1 MRVGIAAA
9 VAALGF
15 LLAACGGGGGGGG
28 TGGAPGGGGGNGGGV
43 TPPPANRPPVASAG
57 PDFTAAIVPTGYQ
70 IDGSAST
77 DPDGTPLSYVW
88 SIVSEPAGAD
98 ATITGESVP
107 LARLNAMAPGS
118 YVIGLRVVDPAG
130 AENTDTVTVT
140 LTNDAPVAVAEVS
153 ATRPAVADEVLLN
166 AGGSSDANGHPLT
179 FTWRLT
185 RAPNASNLRQ
195 SFTGAVVSLNFDV
208 AGDYAFSL
216 EASDGYTSTVVE
228 TETVRVS
235 TYAVQTLNAPFR
247 HIAEQPGGGVIVSV
261 HERAL
266 LVIRDGREA
275 AVTTLPAVGTS
286 VAISPNGA
294 LAAVAHETSVSVIDL
309 STYTVMATHDAG
321 GSMHSVAIA
330 DDGYIYTTRSSGGSW
345 RNVVT
350 ISPAGV
356 ASVSYVNI
364 FEGSGPQMHPSG
376 GRIYFADRN
385 VSPADIR
392 RISFDAGQILGQN
405 DSPYHGDYYFC
416 GDAWVA
422 ADGNSLLSKCGVTL
436 RLRDNP
442 LADMTFAYQ
451 LTRQGGASLS
461 VAQAAYS
468 RFVHRWFVVPENGG
482 SSLSPQILIFDAAT
496 GQQSGV
502 LTLPES
508 DSGRQLYA
516 KAVYPSQTRDE
527 VHILAQDHLTNPQEY
542 YLLNFKTPST
552 EVLDFPPTL
561 IVQTQTAGRAG
572 RPVRIDAGASFD
584 PEGNPLTFSWSLTSQ
599 PAMSSL
605 VLTDMTGPALQFTPV
620 VAGRYVMSV
629 TASDGARE
637 SGPRTVTIDVAA
649 GGAPMVYRMDGHPA
663 DAEFS
668 KALNLF
674 VYIAD
679 DKAELRLLQLDD
691 LSETRLALP
700 RVAHRIGISPD
711 GRTAAIS
718 HPGMASLVDLQTGRV
733 VQSVEYSAD
742 WGDIVLDRRGRAHLI
757 PNRDQWTSLIS
768 IDFATGTAQAGGIA
782 RAGSKMRLHP
792 NGDWAYSATV
802 DTSPSRMDKWL
813 LTGMPGSPT
822 GGFPYHGHYAVH
834 GNVWISEDG
843 DAILAASG
851 NVFNT
856 SADQSVD
863 MFYRDSLQ
871 DALFVYGADHSTER
885 NIWATAEQA
894 LAPDGRVIG
903 RINYYADTTFERT
916 GYWDIPSVSGPSGP
930 VTSQPIHV
938 FFTGDGQT
946 TLAVADAYTLADRWM
961 LHISGP

>member
-9 VAALGF
+9 VAALGC
-15 LLAACGGGGGGGG
+15 LLVACGGGGGGGG
-28 TGGAPGGGGGNGGGV
+28 SGSPPSGGGGSA
-43 TPPPANRPPVASAG
+43 PPANRPPVAAAG
-57 PDFTAAIVPTGYQ
+57 PDFTAAIIPAGYQ

-77 DPDGTPLSYVW
+77 DPDGNPLSYVW
-88 SIVSEPAGAD
+88 SIVSQPAGGD

-107 LARLNAMAPGS
+107 IARLNAMAPGS
-118 YVIGLRVVDPAG
+118 YVIRLRVVDPAG

-166 AGGSSDANGHPLT
+166 AGGSSDPNGHPLT

-185 RAPNASNLRQ
+185 QAPNGSNLRQ
-195 SFTGAVVSLNFDV
+195 SFTGAVVSLNFDLE
-208 AGDYAFSL
+208 GEYAFSL
-216 EASDGYTSTVVE
+216 EASDGYASTTAA

-235 TYAVQTLNAPFR
+235 TYSVQTLNAPFR

-286 VAISPNGA
+286 VAVSPNGA
-294 LAAVAHETSVSVIDL
+294 LAAVAHATSVSVIDL
-309 STYTVMATHDAG
+309 SSYNVMATHDAG
-321 GSMHSVAIA
+321 DNIHSVAIA
-330 DDGYIYTTRSSGGSW
+330 DDGYIYTTRASGGSW
-345 RNVVT
+345 RSVMT

-356 ASVSYVNI
+356 VAVSHVSI
-364 FEGSGPQMHPSG
+364 FEGSSPQMHPAG
-376 GRIYFADRN
+376 DRVYFADRG

-442 LADMTFAYQ
+442 LTDMTFAYQ
-451 LTRQGGASLS
+451 LARQGGASLN

-468 RFVHRWFVVPENGG
+468 RFVRRWFVVPENGG

-508 DSGRQLYA
+508 DSRRQLYA

-527 VHILAQDHLTNPQEY
+527 IHILAQDHLTNPQEY
-542 YLLNFKTPST
+542 YLLNFKSPSS

-572 RPVRIDAGASFD
+572 RPVRIDASASFD
-584 PEGNPLTFSWSLTSQ
+584 PEGNPLAFSWSLTSQ

-637 SGPRTVTIDVAA
+637 SGPRMVTIDVAA

-663 DAEFS
+663 DAAFS

-679 DKAELRLLQLDD
+679 DNAELRLLKLDD
-691 LSETRLALP
+691 LSETRIALP
-700 RVAHRIGISPD
+700 RVARRIGISPD

-718 HPGMASLVDLQTGRV
+718 HPGMASLVDLQTGSV
-733 VQSVEYSAD
+733 LQSVEYSAD
-742 WGDIVLDRRGRAHLI
+742 WGHIVLDRRGRAHLI

-768 IDFATGTAQAGGIA
+768 IDFATGTAQAGGTA

-802 DTSPSRMDKWL
+802 DTSPSRINKWL

-822 GGFPYHGHYAVH
+822 GGFPYHGDYAVH
-834 GNVWISEDG
+834 GDVWISEDG
-843 DAILAASG
+843 DAMLAASG
-851 NVFNT
+851 HVFNA
-856 SADQSVD
+856 SGDQSAD

-871 DALFVYGADHSTER
+871 GSLFVYGADHSTER
-885 NIWATAEQA
+885 NIWATGEQA

-903 RINYYADTTFERT
+903 RINYYADTTFEQT
-916 GYWDIPSVSGPSGP
+916 GYWDIPSVPGPSGM
-930 VTSQPIHV
+930 VTSQPVHV

-946 TLAVADAYTLADRWM
+946 TLAVTDAYTLADRWM
-961 LHISGP
+961 LHISGS

>member
-77 DPDGTPLSYVW
+77 DPDGNPLSYVW

-356 ASVSYVNI
+356 ASVSYVSI

-542 YLLNFKTPST
+542 YLLRFKTPST

-768 IDFATGTAQAGGIA
+768 IDFATGTAQAGGMA

-822 GGFPYHGHYAVH
+822 GGFPYHGHYGVH

-903 RINYYADTTFERT
+903 RINYYTDTTFERT